1 MSLPTLRSSD
11 VAVIALWFCALQ
23 PLAGSPL
30 LPRYW
35 RMLHAQEQTQYL
47 RLRRP
52 ADRLRYLVTRA
63 LVRTVLSEQAAVLPE
78 QWQFGHTPHGK
89 PVVTGPAGLPAGLD
103 FSVSH
108 TDELI
113 VLALHRQGS
122 VGVDAERWQGRTPP
136 FEVTPVLLTP
146 AEQQALSSLPACDQ
160 ALRFFQYWSLKEAY
174 VKALGMG
181 LSHPLTAFS
190 FRFDSP
196 GALQFFSD
204 EGGGV
209 CGGARWCFWQLE
221 VQGHCIAVCADVAGQ
236 PPALQARMA
245 QPLQGSTPLELCVAW
260 STDTCSTATPAI
272 LGATSCMGLGAIKKR
287 SCQRLIVK
295 R

>member
-1 MSLPTLRSSD
+1 MQ
-11 VAVIALWFCALQ
+11 LWFCAPQ

-35 RMLHAQEQTQYL
+35 QMLHAQERAQYL

-78 QWQFGHTPHGK
+78 QWQFGQTPHGK
-89 PVVTGPAGLPAGLD
+89 PVVTGPAALPAGLD

-113 VLALHRQGS
+113 VLALHQQGR

-146 AEQQALSSLPACDQ
+146 AEQQALSSLPACEQ
-160 ALRFFQYWSLKEAY
+160 AQRFFQYWTLKEAY
-174 VKALGMG
+174 VKALGIG

-190 FRFDSP
+190 FRFDPP

-204 EGGGV
+204 EGGGAR
-209 CGGARWCFWQLE
+209 GAALWRFWQFA
-221 VQGHCIAVCADVAGQ
+221 VQGHCIAVCAETACQ
-236 PPALQARMA
+236 PVVLQARMA

-260 STDTCSTATPAI
+260 STDTCSTATTAI
-272 LGATSCMGLGAIKKR
+272 SGVADCMEQFAIKTEAA
-287 SCQRLIVK
+287 SAGW
-295 R
+295 